1 MPRSVS
7 QYTRALLFS
16 LQLRFHARTRFPPA
30 ASHGGLAML
39 SPQTGEA
46 TCNKQ
51 HAACNVAATWQA
63 AGNLR
68 MRDEPVSDGALRKK
82 LCDRCAGVSSRPAL
96 QRLYRNVARCM
107 LRAPGG
113 GVAWFC
119 GSSALISRSAAQR
132 SDRPIAHS

>member
-1 MPRSVS
+1 MPRFGRSGS

-51 HAACNVAATWQA
+51 HATRNMQRRCDVAGGWK
-63 AGNLR
+63 
-68 MRDEPVSDGALRKK
+68 P
-82 LCDRCAGVSSRPAL
+82 PH
-96 QRLYRNVARCM
+96 AR
-107 LRAPGG
+107 
-113 GVAWFC
+113 
-119 GSSALISRSAAQR
+119 
-132 SDRPIAHS
+132 

>member
-46 TCNKQ
+46 TCNTQ
-51 HAACNVAATWQA
+51 HATQHATSLHVAGGWK
-63 AGNLR
+63 
-68 MRDEPVSDGALRKK
+68 P
-82 LCDRCAGVSSRPAL
+82 PH
-96 QRLYRNVARCM
+96 AR
-107 LRAPGG
+107 
-113 GVAWFC
+113 
-119 GSSALISRSAAQR
+119 
-132 SDRPIAHS
+132 